1 MDIGVTISETARAFA
16 ILTCNTD
23 RTEIRDVQDP
33 EVLSPY
39 RKPASTGFDRIF
51 NICPERTFF
60 SKKVRLPGNSAN
72 MATMN
77 AYGWVKHGG
86 AETMKLLTVPR
97 PTTPGPGEVLIK
109 LKVGP
114 HV

>member
-1 MDIGVTISETARAFA
+1 
-16 ILTCNTD
+16 
-23 RTEIRDVQDP
+23 
-33 EVLSPY
+33 
-39 RKPASTGFDRIF
+39 
-51 NICPERTFF
+51 
-60 SKKVRLPGNSAN
+60 

-86 AETMKLLTVPR
+86 AEAMKLLTVPR

-114 HV
+114 HVSSSV

>member
-1 MDIGVTISETARAFA
+1 
-16 ILTCNTD
+16 
-23 RTEIRDVQDP
+23 
-33 EVLSPY
+33 
-39 RKPASTGFDRIF
+39 
-51 NICPERTFF
+51 
-60 SKKVRLPGNSAN
+60 

-77 AYGWVKHGG
+77 AYVWVKHGG

-114 HV
+114 HVSSSV

>member
-1 MDIGVTISETARAFA
+1 MEPYIAVF
-16 ILTCNTD
+16 ILLCPVACVYTD
-23 RTEIRDVQDP
+23 VDSSDSV
-33 EVLSPY
+33 
-39 RKPASTGFDRIF
+39 
-51 NICPERTFF
+51 
-60 SKKVRLPGNSAN
+60 KKNPI

-86 AETMKLLTVPR
+86 AEAMKLLTVLR

>member
-1 MDIGVTISETARAFA
+1 MPKLIGHER
-16 ILTCNTD
+16 LTCHP
-23 RTEIRDVQDP
+23 IGSP
-33 EVLSPY
+33 EVLRSAGGKLSPIEY
-39 RKPASTGFDRIF
+39 SCT
-51 NICPERTFF
+51 NISFRERTFQKVIL
-60 SKKVRLPGNSAN
+60 SKSPLPGNSAN

-86 AETMKLLTVPR
+86 AEAMKLLTVLR

>member
-1 MDIGVTISETARAFA
+1 V
-16 ILTCNTD
+16 
-23 RTEIRDVQDP
+23 
-33 EVLSPY
+33 
-39 RKPASTGFDRIF
+39 
-51 NICPERTFF
+51 
-60 SKKVRLPGNSAN
+60 KKNPI

-86 AETMKLLTVPR
+86 AEAMKLLTVLR

>member
-1 MDIGVTISETARAFA
+1 MLIPWKNPHFKTQFYQKNPI
-16 ILTCNTD
+16 
-23 RTEIRDVQDP
+23 
-33 EVLSPY
+33 
-39 RKPASTGFDRIF
+39 
-51 NICPERTFF
+51 
-60 SKKVRLPGNSAN
+60 

-86 AETMKLLTVPR
+86 AEAMKLLTVLR